1 MTSFQHLYS
10 NRIAESYSSQRI
22 INFTQFLW
30 LNFKRVDHVLTARMI
45 GKTVVDK
52 RSMKKIILIGGCGR
66 NNFPLCL
73 ADTSVLQNGP
83 EIKITSLMGCNAL
96 E

>member
-1 MTSFQHLYS
+1 MDFWHGKSADWLSCYLLLLMTSFQHLYS
-10 NRIAESYSSQRI
+10 NLIALSFSRQQI

-66 NNFPLCL
+66 NNFPLC
-73 ADTSVLQNGP
+73 
-83 EIKITSLMGCNAL
+83 
-96 E
+96 

>member
-1 MTSFQHLYS
+1 MDFWHGKSADWLSCYLLLLMTSFQHLYS
-10 NRIAESYSSQRI
+10 NLIAQSFSSQRI

-30 LNFKRVDHVLTARMI
+30 LNFKCVDHVLTARMI

-66 NNFPLCL
+66 NNFPLC
-73 ADTSVLQNGP
+73 
-83 EIKITSLMGCNAL
+83 
-96 E
+96 